1 MRFKRQRGAQ
11 AVEFALV
18 LPLLVLIIFAVID
31 FFLLA
36 YNKAVITNASREAAR
51 RAIILTT
58 ADWSE
63 PTVRQVACNHL
74 RNALVSIGTTPIASD
89 CGGATDPRI
98 EVEPATAPGFSDT
111 VSVTVRYTV
120 QGFTLGSLWNLGNQ
134 DNSVGAPVEVSATTR
149 MSHE

>member
-18 LPLLVLIIFAVID
+18 LPFLVLIIFAVID

-51 RAIILTT
+51 RAVILTT

-63 PTVRQVACNHL
+63 VGVRQVACNHL
-74 RNALVSIGTTPIASD
+74 RNALVSLNAAPIASD
-89 CGGATDPRI
+89 CGGASDPRI
-98 EVEPATAPGFSDT
+98 DITPTTAPGFNDT
-111 VSVTVRYTV
+111 VSVTVSYTV

-134 DNSVGAPVEVSATTR
+134 SNSVGAPVVVSATTR